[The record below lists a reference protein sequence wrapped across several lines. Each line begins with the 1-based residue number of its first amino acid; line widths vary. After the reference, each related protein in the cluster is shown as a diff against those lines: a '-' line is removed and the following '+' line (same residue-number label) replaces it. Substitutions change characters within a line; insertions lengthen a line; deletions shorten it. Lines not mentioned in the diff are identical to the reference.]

1 MAWLSAPLGY
11 EFFRHGMLAAVL
23 VGALCGLIGVFIVL
37 RRMSYIGHG
46 LAHAVLGGAVV
57 GYVLQVNFY
66 VAAGLWGFLAAL
78 LINATT
84 RRREIASDAAI
95 GVVTTASFALG
106 VALISRL
113 KSYTRNFEA
122 ALFGNV
128 LGVTTGDLWIVGV
141 VATGTALIVL
151 LFYKQLLF
159 TTFDAEV
166 AAIFGVPSEWID
178 TLFALVLAAAIIAA
192 TQVMGVTLI
201 AAAIVVPAIIAR
213 LITSRFATMLWLST
227 VLGAAC
233 GVCGMYVSYY
243 VDVSSGATIV
253 LVGALA
259 FAVVFAFTSLRAR
272 LQPAS
277 VRLPSLLS
285 EEAQAAFD

>member
-1 MAWLSAPLGY
+1 MAWLVEPLRY
-11 EFFRHGMLAAVL
+11 TFIWHGLLAASL

-84 RRREIASDAAI
+84 RRREITADAAI

-113 KSYTRNFEA
+113 RNYTRNFEA

-128 LGVTTGDLWIVGV
+128 LGVTDTDLWV
-141 VATGTALIVL
+141 VALVTAATLLVVL

-166 AAIFGVPSEWID
+166 AAIFGVRSDWIE
-178 TLFALVLAAAIIAA
+178 TLSALVLASAIIAS

-201 AAAIVVPAIIAR
+201 SAAIVVPAITAR
-213 LITSRFATMLWLST
+213 LVTSRFATMLWLST
-227 VLGAAC
+227 AVGAVSAV
-233 GVCGMYVSYY
+233 GGMYASYY
-243 VDVSSGATIV
+243 LNASSGSTIV
-253 LVGALA
+253 LVQAVA
-259 FAVVFAFTSLRAR
+259 FAAVFAVTSLRAR
-272 LQPAS
+272 CRPRAF
-277 VRLPSLLS
+277 RAPLLAAA
-285 EEAQAAFD
+285 EAHAAFD